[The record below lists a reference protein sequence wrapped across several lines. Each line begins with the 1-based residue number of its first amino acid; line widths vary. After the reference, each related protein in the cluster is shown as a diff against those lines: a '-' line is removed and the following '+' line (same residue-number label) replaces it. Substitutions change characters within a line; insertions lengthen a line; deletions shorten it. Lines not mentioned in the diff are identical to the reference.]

1 MFGHLMSII
10 LFLGFD
16 CGRSCERRLTT
27 ESTYAHKTSNNNRLA
42 HKEWYKNKEEQSLSE
57 EHTPTTHLTCA
68 FKIML
73 IYF

>member
-27 ESTYAHKTSNNNRLA
+27 ESTYAQTKH
-42 HKEWYKNKEEQSLSE
+42 Q
-57 EHTPTTHLTCA
+57 TT
-68 FKIML
+68 ID
-73 IYF
+73 